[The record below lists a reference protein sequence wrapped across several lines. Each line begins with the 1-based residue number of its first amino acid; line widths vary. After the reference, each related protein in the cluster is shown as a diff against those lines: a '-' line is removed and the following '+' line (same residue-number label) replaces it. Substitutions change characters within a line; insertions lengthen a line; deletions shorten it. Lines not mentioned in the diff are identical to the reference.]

1 MINISKQNY
10 PSIVT
15 KYLQKYGSDKW
26 SVRQGRDK
34 FYDNIVVIPAIAEYE
49 NITNLLNSLKKNE
62 RNYLLNT
69 LIMFVINNGESASE
83 EIKINNLQTIDIL
96 HKLIYDDELII
107 GFVDASTDGFSMPD
121 NDAGVG
127 LARKIGLDLAL
138 TLFDYSSPN
147 KKLLI
152 CLDADCEVQN
162 NYLSTIIESFNNKKI
177 EAAVIEYEHR
187 LPEDDL
193 SKSAI
198 ICYEIFLRYY
208 VFGLSYSN
216 SPYAFHSVGS
226 TMVCDFESYIKIVGM
241 NKRKAAEDFYFL
253 EKLAKVVSIHKISQ
267 TKVFPSSRTSWR
279 VPFGT
284 GQRMNRFRAGTH
296 DEFSLFDFRVFEIL
310 KEWNAYYY
318 SDEIINVTEY
328 LSFAGKLN
336 PLLKK
341 FLELNSFEEQWEK
354 IFSNAKSKEQIR
366 KQKKIWFDGFRTMKL
381 IHYLRDNG
389 FPNINMFDALDHLF
403 KKIKIDTN
411 ISRDDSIPSVQ
422 IQQKYLQSLKE
433 AGSVY

>member
-1 MINISKQNY
+1 MIKTSTQNF

-26 SVRQGRDK
+26 SVRQERNSL
-34 FYDNIVVIPAIAEYE
+34 YDNIVVIPAIAEYD
-49 NITNLLNSLKKNE
+49 NINNLLNSLKKND
-62 RNYLLNT
+62 RNYLLKT
-69 LIMFVINNGESASE
+69 LILFVINNGESVSE
-83 EIKINNLQTIDIL
+83 EIKTNNAQTIAL
-96 HKLIYDDELII
+96 LEELIYNEELII
-107 GFVDASTDGFSMPD
+107 GFVDASSEGLSMPD
-121 NDAGVG
+121 KDAGVG

-138 TLFDYSSPN
+138 TLLDYNSHN

-152 CLDADCEVQN
+152 CLDADCEVQSS
-162 NYLSTIIESFNNKKI
+162 YLPSIVDVFNKDRI

-187 LPEDDL
+187 LPEDEL

-208 VFGLSYSN
+208 VLGLSYAN
-216 SPYAFHSVGS
+216 SPYAFHTVGS
-226 TMVCDFESYIKIVGM
+226 TMVCDYESYIKIGGM

-253 EKLAKVVSIHKISQ
+253 EKLAKVVSIQKISR
-267 TKVFPSSRTSWR
+267 TKVFPSSRISWR

-284 GQRMNRFRAGTH
+284 GQRMNRFAAGTH
-296 DEFSLFDFRVFEIL
+296 DEFCLFDFRIFDIL

-318 SDEIINVTEY
+318 SDELITVTEY

-336 PLLKK
+336 PVVKN
-341 FLELNSFEEQWEK
+341 FLELNSFQDQWKK
-354 IFSNAKSKEQIR
+354 ILSNAKSIEQIR

-389 FPNINMFDALDHLF
+389 FPNINMFDALDDLF
-403 KKIKIDTN
+403 VKLKIDTN
-411 ISRDDSIPSVQ
+411 IPRNESIPSIQ
-422 IQQKYLQSLKE
+422 IQQNYLQILKE
-433 AGSVY
+433 AGLAS